1 MLFWIAFFVSFAAPT
16 AHKFAS
22 TKGARPRPMLSDLAP
37 RAWPAPPSGV
47 GQRLPLM
54 CLRSPSPIAHVL
66 TAIARAPDVVDRRF
80 VTYAREAKSEMLGI
94 PSDLILAAAPLAAC
108 RPGMIRPRS
117 AANRHSAIG
126 KCPDTTRRLT
136 SR

>member
-1 MLFWIAFFVSFAAPT
+1 
-16 AHKFAS
+16 
-22 TKGARPRPMLSDLAP
+22 MLSDLAP

-94 PSDLILAAAPLAAC
+94 PSDLILAAAPLGSLSVWHDSAPQRGQPPLSNRQVPGHHTAAHIAVKSAHS
-108 RPGMIRPRS
+108 RLIR
-117 AANRHSAIG
+117 A
-126 KCPDTTRRLT
+126 RL
-136 SR
+136 